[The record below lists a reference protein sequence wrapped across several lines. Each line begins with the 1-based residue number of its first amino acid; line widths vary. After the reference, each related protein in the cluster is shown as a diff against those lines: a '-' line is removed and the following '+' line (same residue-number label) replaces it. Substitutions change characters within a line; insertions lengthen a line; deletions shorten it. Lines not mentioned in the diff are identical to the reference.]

1 LEGMTGTA
9 LLGGVSNPVPA
20 SRGLRRLE
28 SQLPERR
35 PRVGDSHETDKRSAQ
50 DVDFALSPQLSLLDR
65 TNQIHLCERKC
76 CTMRLIKYE
85 LFLLNTIICVWW
97 FFFFL
102 FVFFFI
108 FFFFFFFFFF
118 YFFFFFFF
126 FFFFLIFFFFVFIF
140 FFFFFR
146 FFFFLWVLL

>member
-1 LEGMTGTA
+1 VYENHHRFEILGDELAGVHVQVETVFRTGGFQNERFGGWQQLEGMTGTA

-50 DVDFALSPQLSLLDR
+50 DVDFALSSQLSLLDR

-85 LFLLNTIICVWW
+85 LFLLNTIICVA
-97 FFFFL
+97 
-102 FVFFFI
+102 
-108 FFFFFFFFFF
+108 
-118 YFFFFFFF
+118 
-126 FFFFLIFFFFVFIF
+126 FLICTKKTN
-140 FFFFFR
+140 
-146 FFFFLWVLL
+146 